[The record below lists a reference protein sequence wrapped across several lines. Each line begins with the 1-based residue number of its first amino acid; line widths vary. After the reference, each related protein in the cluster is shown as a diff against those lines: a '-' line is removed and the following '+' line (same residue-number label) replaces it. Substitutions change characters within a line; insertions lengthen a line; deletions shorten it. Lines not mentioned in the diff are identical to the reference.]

1 MVGDDTW
8 RVLAETFDPQ
18 QLMDIV
24 FTVGTYAMPAMAL
37 RSFGVRPEPD
47 VEPYLPVPGE

>member
-1 MVGDDTW
+1 VVGDDTW
-8 RVLAETFDPQ
+8 QVLAGRFDSQ

-47 VEPYLPVPGE
+47 LEPYLPVPR